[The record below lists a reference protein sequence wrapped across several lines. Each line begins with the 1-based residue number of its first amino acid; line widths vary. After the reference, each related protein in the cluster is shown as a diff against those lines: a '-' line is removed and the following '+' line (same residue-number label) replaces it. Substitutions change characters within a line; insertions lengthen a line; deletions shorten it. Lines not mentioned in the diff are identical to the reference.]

1 MKHTR
6 CALVGYSGANL
17 LLKQIDMK
25 ENEIKSHT
33 INAQDVRYLKDTISL
48 LNSMV
53 VGGEDHSESSVTRVY
68 ESMSILNK
76 RLKDETRI

>member
-1 MKHTR
+1 MEEK
-6 CALVGYSGANL
+6 
-17 LLKQIDMK
+17 
-25 ENEIKSHT
+25 EIKSHT
-33 INAQDVRYLKDTISL
+33 INAQDVRYIMDTISL

-53 VGGEDHSESSVTRVY
+53 IGGENHSDSSVTRVF

>member
-1 MKHTR
+1 
-6 CALVGYSGANL
+6 
-17 LLKQIDMK
+17 MK